1 MSRTHLRGLIA
12 CLALACVALGA
23 AFAFASFRV
32 LRALHDVLELAWTN
46 GHVEIAAR
54 DWLALACVLVAFAA
68 VAGAVALAIA
78 GRRAAL
84 TLERASLIEGA
95 TRALP

>member
-23 AFAFASFRV
+23 AFAFFRV